1 MKNHLFIILL
11 VSNHIIWSQ
20 SIHFNMTGQ
29 TDLAWNLSD
38 IVEIRYGPTDM
49 IVEFTAGGVFELP
62 YNQII
67 SFQFKEFNVSVS
79 EQKLSN
85 VNNITLYPNPTNDY
99 LALRYEL
106 NGSDQI
112 IAEVF
117 HMDGRMVK
125 EEILGFRPQGLQ
137 RESIDVSGL
146 SAGSYL
152 LKLFGNSW
160 STVIPWAKQS
170 RD

>member
-1 MKNHLFIILL
+1 MKNLLFIILL
-11 VSNHIIWSQ
+11 VSNHTIWSQ

-49 IVEFTAGGVFELP
+49 IVEFTAGSFYELP

-67 SFQFKEFNVSVS
+67 SFQFEEFNVSVS
-79 EQKLSN
+79 EQKLLN
-85 VNNITLYPNPTNDY
+85 VNDITLYPNPTNDN
-99 LALRYEL
+99 LALRYQL
-106 NGSDQI
+106 SGSDQI
-112 IAEVF
+112 RAAIY
-117 HMDGRMVK
+117 HLDGRMVK
-125 EEILGFRPQGLQ
+125 EDFLGFRPQGEQ

-146 SAGSYL
+146 SSGSYL

-160 STVIPWAKQS
+160 STFIHWAKQ
-170 RD
+170 